1 MTDELGYKIETLED
15 GRMAVVTIVRAPNND
30 ITPALLSGLGALL
43 DEMETPAGPHV
54 AVIQG
59 EGRVFSKGFDVNVIH
74 GFATVEDHRRELLL
88 GNDVCSRIAGCRKP
102 WIAAIN
108 GHCLGGGL
116 EVALACHFR
125 LCSDAARL
133 GLPELAIG
141 LLPGLGGIHR
151 LTKLVG
157 RSKALEL
164 IVGGAMIPADEA
176 LAIGLVNRVLPKQ
189 GFFDGVLS
197 FARGLLTVDSGL
209 ISEVF
214 RLTAAAERQGDDD
227 CILSAVDTI
236 LRRMPQGLPAS
247 A

>member
-1 MTDELGYKIETLED
+1 MSEVLGYRVESQDD
-15 GRMAVVTIVRAPNND
+15 GRIAVVTIDRAPNND
-30 ITPALLSGLGALL
+30 ITPALLSGLSDLL
-43 DEMETPAGPHV
+43 DQLDAPSGPQV
-54 AVIQG
+54 AVLQG
-59 EGRVFSKGFDVNVIH
+59 EGRVFSKGFDVNIIH
-74 GFATVEDHRRELLL
+74 GFASVEDHRRELQL

-151 LTKLVG
+151 LTRLVG
-157 RSKALEL
+157 RSKALEF
-164 IVGGAMIPADEA
+164 IVGGAMIPANEA
-176 LAIGLVNRVLPKQ
+176 QTMGLVNRVLPKE
-189 GFFDGVLS
+189 GFVDGVMS
-197 FARGLLTVDSGL
+197 FARGLLTVKPDL
-209 ISEVF
+209 IAEVF
-214 RLTAAAERQGDDD
+214 RLTEDAQRLGEDD
-227 CILSAVDTI
+227 CVMNTIESI
-236 LRRMPQGLPAS
+236 LRRMPQSTPA

>member
-1 MTDELGYKIETLED
+1 MSETQGYRVELQDD
-15 GRMAVVTIVRAPNND
+15 GRIAVVTIDRAPNND
-30 ITPALLSGLGALL
+30 ITPTLLRGLSDLL
-43 DEMETPAGPHV
+43 DQMDSPAGPLV
-54 AVIQG
+54 AVVQG

-74 GFATVEDHRRELLL
+74 GFASVEDHRRELQI
-88 GNDVCSRIAGCRKP
+88 GNDVCSRISGCRKP

-125 LCSDAARL
+125 LCSESARL

-151 LTKLVG
+151 LTRLVG

-164 IVGGAMIPADEA
+164 IVCGAMIPANEA
-176 LAIGLVNRVLPKQ
+176 LAIGLVNRILPK
-189 GFFDGVLS
+189 DGYAEGVMA
-197 FARGLLTVDSGL
+197 FARGLLTVKPEL
-209 ISEVF
+209 IADVF
-214 RLTAAAERQGDDD
+214 RLTEDAERLGEDD
-227 CILSAVDTI
+227 CVMNTIETI
-236 LRRMPQGLPAS
+236 LKRMPKSAPA

>member
-1 MTDELGYKIETLED
+1 MSEVQGYRIELEGD
-15 GRMAVVTIVRAPNND
+15 GQIAVVTIDRAPNND
-30 ITPALLSGLGALL
+30 ITPALLSGLSDLL
-43 DEMETPAGPHV
+43 DQIETPTGPRV

-59 EGRVFSKGFDVNVIH
+59 AGRVFSKGFDVHVIH
-74 GFATVEDHRRELLL
+74 GFASVEDHRRELQL
-88 GNDVCSRIAGCRKP
+88 GNDVCTRISSSRKP

-125 LCSDAARL
+125 LCSESARL

-151 LTKLVG
+151 LTRLVG

-176 LAIGLVNRVLPKQ
+176 LPIGLVNRVLSKD
-189 GFFDGVLS
+189 GFADGVMS
-197 FARGLLTVDSGL
+197 FARGLLTVKPEL
-209 ISEVF
+209 IADVL
-214 RLTAAAERQGDDD
+214 RLTEDAERLGNDD
-227 CILSAVDTI
+227 CVMNTIETI
-236 LRRMPQGLPAS
+236 LKRMPKTAPA

>member
-1 MTDELGYKIETLED
+1 MSESQGYRVELQDD
-15 GRMAVVTIVRAPNND
+15 GRIAVVTIDRAPNND
-30 ITPALLSGLGALL
+30 ITPTLLMGLSGLL
-43 DEMETPAGPHV
+43 DQMETPAGPSV
-54 AVIQG
+54 AIVQG

-74 GFATVEDHRRELLL
+74 GFASIEDHRRELQI
-88 GNDVCSRIAGCRKP
+88 GNDVCSRIAGCRRP

-125 LCSDAARL
+125 LCSESARL

-151 LTKLVG
+151 LTRVVG

-164 IVGGAMIPADEA
+164 IVGGAMIPANDA
-176 LAIGLVNRVLPKQ
+176 LTIGLVNRILPKD
-189 GFFDGVLS
+189 GFADGVMS
-197 FARGLLTVDSGL
+197 FARGLLTVKPDL
-209 ISEVF
+209 IAEVF
-214 RLTAAAERQGDDD
+214 RLTEDAERLGDDD
-227 CILSAVDTI
+227 CVMNTIETI
-236 LRRMPQGLPAS
+236 LKRMPKSAPA